1 MSPGTRRWT
10 GSLLGAGRT
19 QAVRAQRIAASLSFS
34 GALNQAD
41 LVKLRLDDFDRQ
53 VVMSPMT
60 NAADLFQ
67 TLEIVFRRMAEQ
79 AAAEP
84 ETV

>member
-1 MSPGTRRWT
+1 MVERTDTHVEWQMSPDKRC
-10 GSLLGAGRT
+10 
-19 QAVRAQRIAASLSFS
+19 LSFS